1 MLGICLND
9 GLHEGARGEGEG
21 AQKGEQLK
29 AGKIAFHLVTS
40 RAITWPVAIARP
52 SMSSPLLLLLLLS
65 PSAAAAFAHLFFE
78 AFAYYLIICSWQFL
92 AASSLF
98 ARF

>member
-9 GLHEGARGEGEG
+9 GLHEGARERRE
-21 AQKGEQLK
+21 GEQLK

-52 SMSSPLLLLLLLS
+52 SMSSPLLLLLLLLLL
-65 PSAAAAFAHLFFE
+65 PSLIYFLRLS
-78 AFAYYLIICSWQFL
+78 LII
-92 AASSLF
+92 
-98 ARF
+98 